1 MRNAN
6 ILEELE
12 VSVLFLYP
20 LSLLYRGA
28 VLVRNSLFDRGLLE
42 VRRLPV
48 PVVSV
53 GNLSA
58 GGTGK
63 TSLVRFLARKLGK
76 RRRVAVLLRGYRR
89 ESEGLVVVS
98 DGERIRADVR
108 RAGDEAFLLAKSL
121 RGVPVVVCGDRFRG
135 GLYAVEELGAEL
147 ILLDDGFQHRRLHRD
162 VDVVLLKKKDL
173 SDRLLPAGLLR
184 EPVDALRRADALV
197 LSYQETDPFDFSFEG
212 KPVFRMFREFCCL
225 RRPDFSRTSLR
236 ELENREVT
244 VFAGLGDNEQF
255 FRTVESLGL
264 KVKERIS
271 FPDHHHYRDFRPRRG
286 EVYLTTLK
294 DMVKLPPCENL
305 YALDFK
311 LRVEGLPEFVAG
323 RIGVQE

>member
-1 MRNAN
+1 
-6 ILEELE
+6 
-12 VSVLFLYP
+12 VLFLYP

-28 VLVRNSLFDRGLLE
+28 VFLRNSMFDKDLLE

-63 TSLVRFLARKLGK
+63 TSLVRFLARRLGE
-76 RRRVAVLLRGYRR
+76 RWRVAVLLRGYRR

-98 DGERIRADVR
+98 DGEKVRVDVR
-108 RAGDEAFLLAKSL
+108 RAGDEAFLLGRTL
-121 RGVPVVVCGDRFRG
+121 RGVPVIVCASRFRG
-135 GLYAVEELGAEL
+135 GLYAVENLGADL

-162 VDVVLLKKKDL
+162 VDIVLLKKRDL
-173 SDRLLPAGLLR
+173 NDRLLPAGLLR
-184 EPVDALRRADALV
+184 EPLNSLRRADALV
-197 LSYQETDPFDFSFEG
+197 LSYQETDPFEFSFED

-225 RRPDFSRTSLR
+225 LRSDFSRASLR
-236 ELENREVT
+236 ELEDREVT

-264 KVKERIS
+264 KIRRRIS
-271 FPDHHHYRDFRPRRG
+271 LPDHYHYRDFRLRR
-286 EVYLTTLK
+286 EEIYLTTPK
-294 DMVKLPPCENL
+294 DMVKLPPHENL
-305 YALDFK
+305 YALDFR
-311 LRVEGLPEFVAG
+311 LRVEGLLEFVID
-323 RIGVQE
+323 RIEAQE